1 MDTAVDIAK
10 ESAGQYLS
18 PRHDDLVKTWRG
30 LPSSQ
35 EGRSPGRGKAVGA
48 RSFKKRALQYERAAS
63 VATDPDA
70 CRMYLDLARQLR
82 VMAEQAE
89 AFERAATLRQG
100 IWWSEAN
107 SRE

>member
-1 MDTAVDIAK
+1 MNNRAEA
-10 ESAGQYLS
+10 
-18 PRHDDLVKTWRG
+18 
-30 LPSSQ
+30 
-35 EGRSPGRGKAVGA
+35 
-48 RSFKKRALQYERAAS
+48 FKKKALQYEGAAS

-70 CRMYLDLARQLR
+70 CRTYLDLARQLR